1 MAHAASSL
9 SVAPLTASQ
18 THIQAGRVRSLFSI
32 LNLSTSYVAM
42 EDGLRREFVII
53 ELSD

>member
-9 SVAPLTASQ
+9 SATPLTASQ

-42 EDGLRREFVII
+42 EDRRREFFII